1 MPDIA
6 LIAHLAGADL
16 VATAKAY
23 FGVSET
29 FRIGRIEEA
38 ARSIPVTDY
47 YDGLALSRANDTITQ
62 AARGIT
68 ITALKRFAGE
78 KDPAAAWF
86 AADGARIEQ
95 VKSRMVALTEG
106 GDLTVS
112 RLAVAAGLMSDLTQ

>member
-1 MPDIA
+1 M
-6 LIAHLAGADL
+6 
-16 VATAKAY
+16 
-23 FGVSET
+23 SEA

-47 YDGLALSRANDTITQ
+47 YDGLALSRASDTITQ

-68 ITALKRFAGE
+68 IAALKKYGKD
-78 KDPAAAWF
+78 KDPAVTWF
-86 AADGARIEQ
+86 AEDAARIDQ
-95 VKSRMVALTEG
+95 VKNRMVALTEG